1 VTGEFAFLSADCF
14 FKKFQDLERLQKS
27 TAAPTDHLE
36 LLNSSGSSQESK
48 DHRQL
53 EEFHSRHDLG
63 LQHPLIREPASKKL
77 MLHVQVVVKPA
88 NQTTM
93 KRVVALAQMLR
104 DVCEEFLAMRQC

>member
-27 TAAPTDHLE
+27 TAIPTNHLE

-53 EEFHSRHDLG
+53 EEFRSRHDLG
-63 LQHPLIREPASKKL
+63 LQYPLIHELASKKL
-77 MLHVQVVVKPA
+77 MLHVQVAVKLA
-88 NQTTM
+88 NQTTL
-93 KRVVALAQMLR
+93 KRVVALVQMLHV
-104 DVCEEFLAMRQC
+104 VCEEFLEAHQY

>member
-53 EEFHSRHDLG
+53 EEFRSRHDLG
-63 LQHPLIREPASKKL
+63 LQYPLIHELASKKL
-77 MLHVQVVVKPA
+77 MLHVQVVVKLA
-88 NQTTM
+88 NQIAL
-93 KRVVALAQMLR
+93 KRVVVQVLMLR
-104 DVCEEFLAMRQC
+104 DACEEFLEARQC